1 MPIKQH
7 GAYALHLKVNKISLQ
22 VVSTESPFMLR
33 KKNIY
38 TILVYRNTEL
48 MKINKGNAIFTES
61 PFFKEKIYT

>member
-1 MPIKQH
+1 
-7 GAYALHLKVNKISLQ
+7 
-22 VVSTESPFMLR
+22 MLR